1 MKFTKILCHENLEL
15 YGTPFMSAIFYF
27 TLKVVKSLSMLLYQE
42 MVNSTDGF
50 HEHGFTSGGQESSLR
65 SGQLCAKSRQ
75 RSTTSNPFQQIEE
88 AASLRVKVA
97 ITPHS
102 SGKLAWQQMGLMVY
116 VS

>member
-1 MKFTKILCHENLEL
+1 
-15 YGTPFMSAIFYF
+15 
-27 TLKVVKSLSMLLYQE
+27 
-42 MVNSTDGF
+42 MVLMGMAS
-50 HEHGFTSGGQESSLR
+50 SGGQESGLR
-65 SGQLCAKSRQ
+65 SEQLCAKSRQ

>member
-1 MKFTKILCHENLEL
+1 MKFTKILCRENLEL
-15 YGTPFMSAIFYF
+15 YGTPFMSVIFYF

-50 HEHGFTSGGQESSLR
+50 HGHGFTSGGQESSLR

-75 RSTTSNPFQQIEE
+75 RSTTSNPFQQIKE